1 MSTGGHLLLASIKGS
16 GFVTNLGIS
25 LCRGVSRCVSDGT
38 SMNPPLVKVSK
49 DDDNDSGDDAFAV
62 IRVSLGIGV
71 GLLLVEP
78 FDGESPKE
86 ELDPTNS
93 RLKKDEVVEV
103 FGEVAFV
110 DVG

>member
-1 MSTGGHLLLASIKGS
+1 M
-16 GFVTNLGIS
+16 
-25 LCRGVSRCVSDGT
+25 SDGT

-49 DDDNDSGDDAFAV
+49 DDDDDSGDDAFAV
-62 IRVSLGIGV
+62 IGVSLGIGV

-86 ELDPTNS
+86 ELDPANA

-110 DVG
+110 DGG